1 MARKITTGIVGGPVL
16 GKLSTSNNTL
26 SSVEADSDVT
36 ISPDGDGIVVI
47 NSHVNVT
54 DGSTIQ
60 FGDDDNSRYIGIKAP
75 ATVSA
80 DVTLILPDG
89 VTDGYYLQTNST
101 GTLTWALPQTQIS
114 NNTTDTATYY
124 PAMTTA
130 TSGGVGSLTVSNS
143 KISFQPSSGNLA
155 ISGNLSGAVNGTFSG
170 TVQAATLTETSSI
183 TLKENISPIENALDS
198 ISKLVG
204 VVYDRKDGSS
214 KDEAGLIAE
223 EVNEVLPNLVRKD
236 AAGNPE
242 SIQYTKLTAYLIEAV
257 KSLKEEIVELKGKI

>member
-26 SSVEADSDVT
+26 SSVEPDSDVT

-54 DGSTIQ
+54 NESALR
-60 FGDDDNSRYIGIKAP
+60 FGDADNSRYMAIKAP
-75 ATVSA
+75 ATVTA
-80 DVTLILPDG
+80 DVTLTLPDG

-101 GTLTWALPQTQIS
+101 GTLVWSLPQTQIS

-124 PAMTTA
+124 PTMTTS

-143 KISFQPSSGNLA
+143 KISFQPSTGNITIA
-155 ISGNLSGAVNGTFSG
+155 GNIGGAVNGTFSG
-170 TVQAATLTETSSI
+170 TVQAATITETSSI
-183 TLKENISPIENALDS
+183 ALKENVSPIENALES
-198 ISKLVG
+198 ITKLAG

-236 AAGNPE
+236 ANGNPE

-257 KSLKEEIVELKGKI
+257 KTLKEEIAELKR